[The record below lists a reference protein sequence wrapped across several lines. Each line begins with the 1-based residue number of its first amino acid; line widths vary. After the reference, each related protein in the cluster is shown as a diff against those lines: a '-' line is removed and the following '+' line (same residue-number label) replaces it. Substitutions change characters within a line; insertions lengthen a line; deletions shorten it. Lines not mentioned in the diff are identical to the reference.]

1 MSDPENALPLIR
13 EILPDVD
20 IQGIRIIEAESTH
33 ESLPGSKGVRYDIYI
48 NDVNGRGYVIEMQAS
63 DTDELP
69 LRSRYYSSMMDMGL
83 LEKGNHYKDLMASYV
98 VFICPFDLFG
108 LSLHKYVFHNT
119 CVQAPKLCLEDNRNI
134 IFLNAVGTAKDVSA
148 PLERFLNYVAG
159 KKGDIDNYIKQIDNA
174 VKTAKKNVSWRLQY
188 MEWRMEMENERRKA
202 REQGLQEGLEQ
213 GREQGL
219 KQGLEQGLQE
229 GLEQGLEQGREQGLE
244 QGRHIALVSLVNEG
258 LISTQT
264 AAMQEGI
271 TEEEFKKRSILLNLK
286 S

>member
-69 LRSRYYSSMMDMGL
+69 LRSRYYSSMMDMDL
-83 LEKGNHYKDLMASYV
+83 LEKGKHYKDLMASYV

-202 REQGLQEGLEQ
+202 C
-213 GREQGL
+213 
-219 KQGLEQGLQE
+219 
-229 GLEQGLEQGREQGLE
+229 EQGLE

-271 TEEEFKKRSILLNLK
+271 TEEEFEKLSILLNLK
-286 S
+286 N